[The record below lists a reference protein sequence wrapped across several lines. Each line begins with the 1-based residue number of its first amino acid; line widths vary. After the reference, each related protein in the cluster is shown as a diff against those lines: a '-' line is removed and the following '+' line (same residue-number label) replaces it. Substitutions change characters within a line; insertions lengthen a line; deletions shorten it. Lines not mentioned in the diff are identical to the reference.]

1 MFYANDYILYI
12 IQYTSTYKPLNFIV
26 CKVTILPLQDN
37 PKGQVTTQRRQLVLL
52 GITERII
59 FLSY

>member
-12 IQYTSTYKPLNFIV
+12 IPNYKPLNFIV